1 MAKRESIGQRLRR
14 IRSER
19 GLSQQ
24 DLSSAGVSY
33 AYISRIEAGAR
44 TPSVKA
50 LRQLASKLG
59 VTVEHLET
67 GKRTPVEQGVEL
79 AGLDFGS
86 LTAKELR
93 AVESAADEGAR
104 RVLRPDLLRGAE
116 PLVGLGRRHLDIHDC
131 DVGLVQA
138 NLQQQILCRAALSDD
153 LESRLLEQARDA
165 LA

>member
-1 MAKRESIGQRLRR
+1 MIKQSVSEGPPTESVGARLKRLRLQ
-14 IRSER
+14 R
-19 GLSQQ
+19 GLSQRE
-24 DLSSAGVSY
+24 LSSAGVSY

-67 GKRTPVEQGVEL
+67 GKRTPVEQSVEL

-93 AVESAADEGAR
+93 AVQAAADEAAGEGAR
-104 RVLRPDLLRGAE
+104 RAAERVIDVRRTADAASLRKRLT
-116 PLVGLGRRHLDIHDC
+116 
-131 DVGLVQA
+131 
-138 NLQQQILCRAALSDD
+138 ALS
-153 LESRLLEQARDA
+153 
-165 LA
+165 

>member
-1 MAKRESIGQRLRR
+1 MTAV
-14 IRSER
+14 
-19 GLSQQ
+19 QQ
-24 DLSSAGVSY
+24 CEAEHHGAA

-93 AVESAADEGAR
+93 AVQAAADEAAGEGAR
-104 RVLRPDLLRGAE
+104 RAAEHVIEERRKAEAASLRKRL
-116 PLVGLGRRHLDIHDC
+116 
-131 DVGLVQA
+131 
-138 NLQQQILCRAALSDD
+138 DD
-153 LESRLLEQARDA
+153 LSA
-165 LA
+165 